1 MGGDAWIVCD
11 GPLEACW
18 TEALAASI
26 SSLTAKA
33 VAAEL
38 AGSSKVAVRILIETD
53 ALGHASPATVGR
65 LGVVCLP
72 SFREDANQAIERAR
86 AFCGRH
92 LHGSMKDAVDACLQ
106 QYCPLDAALAV
117 ASKVDAW
124 LDRGGAYPFSDTA
137 TSSPSEDDMRRTQG
151 FATLVCAL
159 LEKDVDSTDLVAVRV
174 AVAWALAWGVLGRA
188 LACGETDDV
197 QEPVHKDCS
206 AWLHEHVNAGDDK
219 RIEEACAGPAPRPDL
234 QSSLLVG
241 SATSEGG
248 AEACG
253 SNPQK

>member
-1 MGGDAWIVCD
+1 MPACSNIV
-11 GPLEACW
+11 
-18 TEALAASI
+18 
-26 SSLTAKA
+26 
-33 VAAEL
+33 
-38 AGSSKVAVRILIETD
+38 
-53 ALGHASPATVGR
+53 
-65 LGVVCLP
+65 P
-72 SFREDANQAIERAR
+72 SMP
-86 AFCGRH
+86 H
-92 LHGSMKDAVDACLQ
+92 
-106 QYCPLDAALAV
+106 LAV

-197 QEPVHKDCS
+197 QEPIHKDCS

-219 RIEEACAGPAPRPDL
+219 RIEEALFRAGAAAGPPDVRAVVGSRRP
-234 QSSLLVG
+234 QEGGGRGEAAQIHRSSLIIRGRADAASRTGRVCG
-241 SATSEGG
+241 KVFSARHARRRLLRRRFEWHWKDHHNGG
-248 AEACG
+248 ALF
-253 SNPQK
+253 